1 MMRLNVKFFASLS
14 EQTGLSETT
23 VDTGSEATVLDI
35 WNQATGH
42 QALPPNTLCAINMSY
57 AHLEDRASDGD
68 EIAFFPPVTGGSA

>member
-1 MMRLNVKFFASLS
+1 MRLNVKFFASLS

-23 VDTGSEATVLDI
+23 VDTASEATVLDI

-42 QALPPNTLCAINMSY
+42 QAMPSNTLCAINMSY
-57 AHLEDRASDGD
+57 AHLEDRACDGD